1 MRRSMRAP
9 AEAAGV
15 HHKKRQPVSK
25 KIYVGNLP
33 FSSTQEDLAALF
45 GRHGTVASVNVI
57 TDRETG
63 RPRGFAFV
71 EMESASDAD
80 DAIRALDGSNLGGR
94 DIRVNEA
101 QDRNA
106 SRGGGRGARF

>member
-1 MRRSMRAP
+1 M
-9 AEAAGV
+9 
-15 HHKKRQPVSK
+15 SK

-33 FSSTQEDLAALF
+33 FSSTQEDLEDLF
-45 GRHGTVASVNVI
+45 GRHGTVQSVAVI

-71 EMESASDAD
+71 EMENASDAD
-80 DAIRALDGSNLGGR
+80 SAISALDGSNLGGR

-101 QDRNA
+101 QDR
-106 SRGGGRGARF
+106 RGGGGGGGGGGGRGRY